1 MRASSRLI
9 SGEARVLCIREL
21 EAGYGLSL
29 VLRDISLDVEEG
41 GLTTVLGP
49 NGAGKSTL
57 LRTISGVIEARRGSV
72 EFQGERLDKLDAHEI
87 VRRGVVHVPEG
98 RQIFPDLTVS
108 EHLQLGAIAAGRPS
122 SRPDVEEFIF
132 NMFPRLKERLRQPA
146 GTLSGGEQQMLAFGR
161 ALMAEPKLLLLDE
174 PSMGL
179 APVLVEQVLG
189 VVRHLIEERGLT
201 VLLVE
206 QNTRLALNLANVV
219 YVLENGAIAFSGT
232 ADEAKSS
239 TVIQDLY
246 LGIKPDAA

>member
-1 MRASSRLI
+1 MLKI
-9 SGEARVLCIREL
+9 KNL
-21 EAGYGLSL
+21 EAGYGRAS
-29 VLRDISLDVEEG
+29 VLRDVSVDVQAG

-57 LRTISGVIEARRGSV
+57 LRCISGVVETRQGSV
-72 EFQGERLDKLDAHEI
+72 EFEGERLDKLQAHEI
-87 VRRGVVHVPEG
+87 VRLGVVHVPEG

-122 SRPDVEEFIF
+122 SRPDVEAFIF
-132 NMFPRLKERLRQPA
+132 NMFPRLKERFTQPA

-179 APVLVEQVLG
+179 APVLVEQMLE
-189 VVRHLIEERGLT
+189 VVRQLIRERGLT

-206 QNTRLALNLANVV
+206 QNTRLAMNLANVV

-232 ADEAKSS
+232 RAEAKSS
-239 TVIQDLY
+239 SIIQDLY
-246 LGIKPDAA
+246 LGVKTSGQATA

>member
-1 MRASSRLI
+1 MLKI
-9 SGEARVLCIREL
+9 KNL
-21 EAGYGLSL
+21 EAGYGRAS
-29 VLRDISLDVEEG
+29 VLRDVSVDVAKG

-57 LRTISGVIEARRGSV
+57 LRCISGVVETRQGSV
-72 EFQGERLDKLDAHEI
+72 EFEGQRLDKLQAHEI
-87 VRRGVVHVPEG
+87 VRLGVVHVPEG
-98 RQIFPDLTVS
+98 RQIFPELTVS

-122 SRPDVEEFIF
+122 SRPDVEAFIF
-132 NMFPRLKERLRQPA
+132 NMFPRLKERFTQPA

-179 APVLVEQVLG
+179 APVLVEQMLE
-189 VVRHLIEERGLT
+189 VVRQLIRERGLT

-206 QNTRLALNLANVV
+206 QNTRLAMSLANVV

-232 ADEAKSS
+232 RDEAKSS
-239 TVIQDLY
+239 SIIQDLY
-246 LGIKPDAA
+246 LGVKTSGQAA

>member
-1 MRASSRLI
+1 V
-9 SGEARVLCIREL
+9 EARVLRIKDL

-29 VLRDISLDVEEG
+29 ALHDVSLDVEEG

-57 LRTISGVIEARRGSV
+57 LRAISGVIAARRGSI
-72 EFQGERLDKLDAHEI
+72 EFQGERLDKLDTHEI

-98 RQIFPDLTVS
+98 RQIFPDLTVA
-108 EHLQLGAIAAGRPS
+108 EHLQLGAIAAARPS
-122 SRPDVEEFIF
+122 SRPEVENFIF
-132 NMFPRLKERLRQPA
+132 TMFPRLKERLRQPA

-179 APVLVEQVLG
+179 APVLVEQVLE
-189 VVRHLIEERGLT
+189 VVRQLIKERGLT

-206 QNTRLALNLANVV
+206 QNTRLAMNLANVV

-232 ADEAKSS
+232 RDEAKSS
-239 TVIQDLY
+239 TVIQELY
-246 LGIKPDAA
+246 LGVKASG

>member
-1 MRASSRLI
+1 
-9 SGEARVLCIREL
+9 VLTIKGL
-21 EAGYGLSL
+21 VAGYGKAL
-29 VLRDISLDVEEG
+29 VLREVSLVVKEG

-57 LRTISGVIEARRGSV
+57 LRAISGVIKAGQGSI
-72 EFQGERLDKLDAHEI
+72 EFDGERLDKLEAHEI

-98 RQIFPDLTVS
+98 RQIFPDLNVA

-122 SRPDVEEFIF
+122 VRPEVESFIF
-132 NMFPRLKERLRQPA
+132 DLFPRLKERLRQPA

-161 ALMAEPKLLLLDE
+161 ALMAEPKILLLDE

-179 APVLVEQVLG
+179 APVLVEQVLE
-189 VVRHLIEERGLT
+189 VVRQLIKERGLT

-206 QNTRLALNLANVV
+206 QNTRLAMNLANVV

-232 ADEAKSS
+232 REEAKSS

-246 LGIKPDAA
+246 MGVKTVAK

>member
-1 MRASSRLI
+1 MLK
-9 SGEARVLCIREL
+9 IRGL
-21 EAGYGLSL
+21 EAGYGHAS
-29 VLRDISLDVEEG
+29 VLRDVALDVAQG

-57 LRTISGVIEARRGSV
+57 LRAISGVIETRQGSI
-72 EFQGERLDKLDAHEI
+72 EFEGERLDRLAAHEI

-98 RQIFPDLTVS
+98 RQIFPDLSVA

-122 SRPDVEEFIF
+122 SRPEVEAFIF
-132 NMFPRLKERLRQPA
+132 NMFPRLKERARQPA

-161 ALMAEPKLLLLDE
+161 ALMAEPRLLLLDE

-179 APVLVEQVLG
+179 APVLVEQMLD
-189 VVRHLIEERGLT
+189 VVRQLIKERGLT

-206 QNTRLALNLANVV
+206 QNTRLAMSLANVV

-232 ADEAKSS
+232 REEAKAS

-246 LGIKPDAA
+246 LGVKTHVG

>member
-1 MRASSRLI
+1 
-9 SGEARVLCIREL
+9 VLTVRGL
-21 EAGYGLSL
+21 EAGYGRALA
-29 VLRDISLDVEEG
+29 LRDVSLDVPAG

-57 LRTISGVIEARRGSV
+57 LRSISGVVRPRSGTIEF
-72 EFQGERLDKLDAHEI
+72 EGERLDRMEAHDI
-87 VRRGVVHVPEG
+87 VRLGVVHVPEG
-98 RQIFPDLTVS
+98 RQIFPDLSVA
-108 EHLQLGAIAAGRPS
+108 ENLRLGAIAAGRPS
-122 SRPDVEEFIF
+122 SRPEVEGSIF
-132 NMFPRLKERLRQPA
+132 AMFPRLKERLQQPA

-189 VVRHLIEERGLT
+189 AVRDLIEKRNLT

-206 QNTRLALNLANVV
+206 QNARLAMNLANLV
-219 YVLENGAIAFSGT
+219 YVLENGAVAFSGSKE
-232 ADEAKSS
+232 EASAS

-246 LGIKPDAA
+246 LGGSVSREAE

>member
-1 MRASSRLI
+1 MLRIKA
-9 SGEARVLCIREL
+9 L

-29 VLRDISLDVEEG
+29 ALRDVSLDVEEG

-57 LRTISGVIEARRGSV
+57 LRAISGVIEARQGSI

-122 SRPDVEEFIF
+122 FRPDVEEFIF
-132 NMFPRLKERLRQPA
+132 SMFPRLKERLRQAA

-161 ALMAEPKLLLLDE
+161 ALMADPKLLLLDE

-179 APVLVEQVLG
+179 APVLVEQVLE
-189 VVRHLIEERGLT
+189 VVRQLIKERGLT

-206 QNTRLALNLANVV
+206 QNTRLAMSLANVV
-219 YVLENGAIAFSGT
+219 YVLENGAIAFCGT
-232 ADEAKSS
+232 RDQAKSS

-246 LGIKPDAA
+246 LGAKAGG

>member
-1 MRASSRLI
+1 MLKI
-9 SGEARVLCIREL
+9 KNL
-21 EAGYGLSL
+21 EAGYGRAS
-29 VLRDISLDVEEG
+29 VLRDVSVDVQAG

-57 LRTISGVIEARRGSV
+57 LRCISGVVEVRQGSIEF
-72 EFQGERLDKLDAHEI
+72 EGERLDKLQAHEI
-87 VRRGVVHVPEG
+87 VRLGVVHVPEG
-98 RQIFPDLTVS
+98 RQIFPELTVS

-122 SRPDVEEFIF
+122 SRPDVEAFIF
-132 NMFPRLKERLRQPA
+132 NMFPRLKERVTQPA

-179 APVLVEQVLG
+179 APVLVEQMLE
-189 VVRHLIEERGLT
+189 VVRQLIRERGLT

-206 QNTRLALNLANVV
+206 QNTRLAMNLANVV

-232 ADEAKSS
+232 REEAKSS
-239 TVIQDLY
+239 TIIQDLY
-246 LGIKPDAA
+246 LGVKPVAT

>member
-1 MRASSRLI
+1 MLK
-9 SGEARVLCIREL
+9 IRGL
-21 EAGYGLSL
+21 EAGYGRAS
-29 VLRDISLDVEEG
+29 VLRDVALDVAGG

-57 LRTISGVIEARRGSV
+57 LRAISGVIETRQGSI
-72 EFQGERLDKLDAHEI
+72 EFEGERLDRLQAHEI

-98 RQIFPDLTVS
+98 RQIFPDLDVA

-122 SRPDVEEFIF
+122 SRPEVEDFIF
-132 NMFPRLKERLRQPA
+132 NMFPRLKERIRQAA

-161 ALMAEPKLLLLDE
+161 ALMAEPRLLLLDE

-179 APVLVEQVLG
+179 APVLVEQMLE
-189 VVRHLIEERGLT
+189 VVRQLIRERGLT

-206 QNTRLALNLANVV
+206 QNTRLAMSLANVV

-232 ADEAKSS
+232 RDEAKAS

-246 LGIKPDAA
+246 LGVKRHG

>member
-1 MRASSRLI
+1 MLK
-9 SGEARVLCIREL
+9 IRGL
-21 EAGYGLSL
+21 EAGYGRAS
-29 VLRDISLDVEEG
+29 VLRDVSLEVAQG

-57 LRTISGVIEARRGSV
+57 LRAISGVIATRQGSI
-72 EFQGERLDKLDAHEI
+72 EFEGERLDRLEAHEI

-98 RQIFPDLTVS
+98 RQIFPDLSVA
-108 EHLQLGAIAAGRPS
+108 EHLRLGAIAAVRPS
-122 SRPDVEEFIF
+122 SRPDVEDFIF
-132 NMFPRLKERLRQPA
+132 KMFPRLKERLRQPA

-161 ALMAEPKLLLLDE
+161 ALMAEPRLLLLDE

-179 APVLVEQVLG
+179 APVLVEQMLE
-189 VVRHLIEERGLT
+189 VVRQLIRERGLT

-206 QNTRLALNLANVV
+206 QNTRLAMSLANVV

-232 ADEAKSS
+232 RDEARAS

-246 LGIKPDAA
+246 LGVKTNVA

>member
-1 MRASSRLI
+1 MLK
-9 SGEARVLCIREL
+9 IRGL
-21 EAGYGLSL
+21 EAGYGRAS
-29 VLRDISLDVEEG
+29 VLRDVALDVAGG

-57 LRTISGVIEARRGSV
+57 LRAISGVIETRHGSI
-72 EFQGERLDKLDAHEI
+72 EFEGERLDRLPAHEI

-98 RQIFPDLTVS
+98 RQIFPDLDVA

-122 SRPDVEEFIF
+122 SRPEVEDFIF
-132 NMFPRLKERLRQPA
+132 NMFPRLKERIRQAA

-161 ALMAEPKLLLLDE
+161 ALMAEPRLLLLDE

-179 APVLVEQVLG
+179 APVLVEQMLE
-189 VVRHLIEERGLT
+189 VVRQLIRERGLT

-206 QNTRLALNLANVV
+206 QNTRLAMSLANVV

-232 ADEAKSS
+232 RDEAKAS

-246 LGIKPDAA
+246 LGVKRHG

>member
-1 MRASSRLI
+1 MLK
-9 SGEARVLCIREL
+9 IRGL
-21 EAGYGLSL
+21 EAGYGRAS
-29 VLRDISLDVEEG
+29 VLREVTLDVAEG

-57 LRTISGVIEARRGSV
+57 LRAISGVIETRQGSI
-72 EFQGERLDKLDAHEI
+72 EFEGERLDRLAAHEI

-98 RQIFPDLTVS
+98 RQIFPDLNVA

-122 SRPDVEEFIF
+122 ARPEVEAFMF
-132 NMFPRLKERLRQPA
+132 NMFPRLKERVRQPA

-161 ALMAEPKLLLLDE
+161 ALMAEPRLLLLDE

-179 APVLVEQVLG
+179 APVLVEQMLE
-189 VVRHLIEERGLT
+189 VVRQLIKERGLT

-206 QNTRLALNLANVV
+206 QNTRLAMSLANVV

-232 ADEAKSS
+232 RDEAKAS

-246 LGIKPDAA
+246 LGVKAHVG

>member
-1 MRASSRLI
+1 
-9 SGEARVLCIREL
+9 VLRIREL
-21 EAGYGLSL
+21 EAGYGRALA
-29 VLRDISLDVEEG
+29 LRDVSLDVEKG

-57 LRTISGVIEARRGSV
+57 LRTISGVIEARHGTV
-72 EFQGERLDKLDAHEI
+72 EFEGERLDLLDAHEI

-98 RQIFPDLTVS
+98 RQIFPELTVS
-108 EHLQLGAIAAGRPS
+108 EHLQLGAIAAGKPS
-122 SRPDVEEFIF
+122 SRPDVEKFIF
-132 NMFPRLKERLRQPA
+132 DMFPRLKERIKQPA

-161 ALMAEPKLLLLDE
+161 ALMADPKLLLLDE

-179 APVLVEQVLG
+179 APVLVEQVLDA
-189 VVRHLIEERGLT
+189 VRQLIRERGLT

-206 QNTRLALNLANVV
+206 QNTRLALGLANVV

-232 ADEAKSS
+232 AEEAKAS

-246 LGIKPDAA
+246 LGVKARAA